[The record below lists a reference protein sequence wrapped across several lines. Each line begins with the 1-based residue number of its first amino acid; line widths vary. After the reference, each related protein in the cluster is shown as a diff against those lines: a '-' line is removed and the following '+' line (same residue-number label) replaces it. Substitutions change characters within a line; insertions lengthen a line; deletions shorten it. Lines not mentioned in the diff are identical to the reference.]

1 MTDQPVNSASG
12 SDSLAI
18 YASIIEDP
26 QRTFTPRD
34 TRANY
39 AACFESGTCPKC
51 STPIESENT
60 GIVDG
65 VLHLVCEKCWTVFW
79 IGESETNGQAYP
91 VTISAERALSELEA
105 AELAVKLLEFA
116 QTCSVDMYLLVD
128 EDLFPGITNSSEG
141 WFRACLLPLSWDLDY
156 QDDYDADEI
165 AEFKAMDFAE
175 KIETA
180 RSYMDN
186 AMQDYGWSDNQDG
199 FDEIFSKI
207 TLDTCALSV
216 EVGDWDDI

>member
-1 MTDQPVNSASG
+1 MTDQSVDSANG
-12 SDSLAI
+12 SDAIAI
-18 YASIIEDP
+18 YTSIIEDP
-26 QRTFTPRD
+26 QRAFTPSE
-34 TRANY
+34 TRAKY
-39 AACFESGTCPKC
+39 AAFFEFGTCPKC
-51 STPIESENT
+51 SNPIDAENR
-60 GIVDG
+60 GVVDG
-65 VLHLVCEKCWTVFW
+65 VPHLICETCWTVFW

-91 VTISAERALSELEA
+91 VTFSAERALSELEA

-128 EDLFPGITNSSEG
+128 EDLFPGITSSSEG

-156 QDDYDADEI
+156 QDAYDADDI
-165 AEFKAMDFAE
+165 AEFRAMDFSE

-207 TLDTCALSV
+207 KLETCALTV